1 MAPPPPAKAA
11 TPPPPLPTA
20 APVAAHGI
28 AAAEELDSLDREL
41 RDLCEPRPDEHFEEV
56 IPDPL
61 AHTVVEGTTAGMGN
75 LEVVMEF
82 GADEDD
88 DGGLRDEDEGL

>member
-1 MAPPPPAKAA
+1 M
-11 TPPPPLPTA
+11 L
-20 APVAAHGI
+20 
-28 AAAEELDSLDREL
+28 
-41 RDLCEPRPDEHFEEV
+41 
-56 IPDPL
+56 PDPL

-88 DGGLRDEDEGL
+88 DGGLRDEDEGFLVPWGGVRAWHVLR